1 MSTLSVVEAAVR
13 MKTCTKTIYRM
24 IDAGQLPAAKLGK
37 GYVLLES
44 DVMKYIEEQ
53 VFAQTEAR
61 QMVPTT
67 KKKRVRRRVGSCS
80 A

>member
-1 MSTLSVVEAAVR
+1 MSTLSVAEAAAR
-13 MKTCTKTIYRM
+13 MKSSQKTIYRL
-24 IDAGQLPAAKLGK
+24 IDACQLPAARIGK
-37 GYVLLES
+37 SYVILES
-44 DVMKYIEEQ
+44 DVTKYIEEQ

-67 KKKRVRRRVGSCS
+67 KKKRVRRRANSCS

>member
-1 MSTLSVVEAAVR
+1 MSTLSVAEVAAR

-24 IDAGQLPAAKLGK
+24 IDAGQLPAARIGK
-37 GYVLLES
+37 AFVILES
-44 DVMKYIEEQ
+44 DVTKYIEEQ

-67 KKKRVRRRVGSCS
+67 KKKRVRRRAGSCS